1 MAFRSD
7 VENPLLCMHD
17 ILFLE
22 NLRSL
27 WRVILDYNVF
37 LKNKDILRIS
47 KVMEWKSLSSGKRIV
62 IAFILELLRNKH

>member
-37 LKNKDILRIS
+37 LKNKDIAS
-47 KVMEWKSLSSGKRIV
+47 KNLKSHEVKKSI
-62 IAFILELLRNKH
+62 FW